1 MRILRKSET
10 VETTRVVDTCNFDH
24 IRTPGTYVENRWG
37 TLFRMPKEALPTKNH
52 RSSKRVAREWWPVT
66 RLSDDPYVPVAKARR
81 IGAELGLQIS
91 F

>member
-10 VETTRVVDTCNFDH
+10 VETTRVLDTCNFDQ
-24 IRTPGTYVENRWG
+24 IRAPGTYVENRWG
-37 TLFRMPKEALPTKNH
+37 TLFRMPKEALPTKSY

-66 RLSDDPYVPVAKARR
+66 RLSDDPDVPVAKARR
-81 IGAELGLQIS
+81 IGAALGLQIS